1 MICHP
6 KNNNQNLVS
15 FRYTLFSIG
24 EENDILPCKYII
36 GYNAYAMLIGEENDI
51 LPCKY
56 IIGYNTYAM
65 FIP

>member
-6 KNNNQNLVS
+6 KNNNQNLIS

-36 GYNAYAMLIGEENDI
+36 GYN
-51 LPCKY
+51 
-56 IIGYNTYAM
+56 TYAM